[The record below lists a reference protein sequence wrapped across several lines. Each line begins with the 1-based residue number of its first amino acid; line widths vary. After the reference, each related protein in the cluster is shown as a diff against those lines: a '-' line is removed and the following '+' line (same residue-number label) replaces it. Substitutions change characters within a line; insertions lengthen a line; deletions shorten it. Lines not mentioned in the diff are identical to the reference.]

1 MTKTFERFLRSL
13 SDEDLLRFAE
23 ERRAVEPPY
32 WRVMRVALAIE
43 TGRRGLEVD
52 PPGLGPTASGRT
64 RARGLAIR
72 A

>member
-43 TGRRGLEVD
+43 TGRRGLQLD
-52 PPGLGPTASGRT
+52 PPELEPAAPGWT
-64 RARGLAIR
+64 RERKMTMR

>member
-23 ERRAVEPPY
+23 ARRAVEPPY
-32 WRVMRVALAIE
+32 WRVMRLALAIE

-52 PPGLGPTASGRT
+52 PQWLGPAAPGRT
-64 RARGLAIR
+64 RARTVTMR

>member
-23 ERRAVEPPY
+23 ARRAVEPPY
-32 WRVMRVALAIE
+32 WRVMCVALAIE
-43 TGRRGLEVD
+43 AGRRGLEVD
-52 PPGLGPTASGRT
+52 PQWLGPGASGGA
-64 RARGLAIR
+64 RARRMTAH